1 MGSHRRSR
9 GESKDR
15 RDRGRASQRRP
26 MGAVIKHH
34 DVYDAPFWR
43 DAVLNGRTEAMVTRG
58 YTHRG

>member
-15 RDRGRASQRRP
+15 QDRGRASQRRP
-26 MGAVIKHH
+26 MVAVIKHH

-43 DAVLNGRTEAMVTRG
+43 DSGLNGRTEAMVTRG
-58 YTHRG
+58 YTYRG